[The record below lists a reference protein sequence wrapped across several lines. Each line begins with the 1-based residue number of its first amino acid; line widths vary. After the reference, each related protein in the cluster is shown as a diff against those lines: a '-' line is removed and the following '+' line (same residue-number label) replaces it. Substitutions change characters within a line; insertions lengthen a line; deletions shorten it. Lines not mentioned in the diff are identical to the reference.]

1 MSNYCRIAEVLT
13 SNETIRIIKAESSV
27 IVSEGDLVRLMDDTY
42 GEVITVAYTG
52 IDDSEY
58 RIISHIKPIED
69 YKAIYRHYHSQE
81 ESTDESA

>member
-27 IVSEGDLVRLMDDTY
+27 IVSEGDLVR
-42 GEVITVAYTG
+42 
-52 IDDSEY
+52 
-58 RIISHIKPIED
+58 
-69 YKAIYRHYHSQE
+69 HYHSQE